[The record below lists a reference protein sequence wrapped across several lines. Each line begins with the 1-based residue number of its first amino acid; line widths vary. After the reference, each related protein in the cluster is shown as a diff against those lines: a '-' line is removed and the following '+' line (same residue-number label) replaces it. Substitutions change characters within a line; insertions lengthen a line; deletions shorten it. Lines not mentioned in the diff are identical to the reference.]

1 MLALEIIL
9 CLMTSKTLAISNCQ
23 LLKKLCICDIFYNEE
38 LIYKRKYNKYNIL
51 NNFAFFCLLS
61 SPLNKNA
68 SIAQLFV
75 FSVDGNICFSTE
87 MNLALMATFTDTV
100 IFKGEHTRSLQIFW
114 RYV

>member
-1 MLALEIIL
+1 MH
-9 CLMTSKTLAISNCQ
+9 MTSQTLAISNCQ
-23 LLKKLCICDIFYNEE
+23 LLKKLDVCDIFYNKE
-38 LIYKRKYNKYNIL
+38 LIYKRKYNKYIL
-51 NNFAFFCLLS
+51 NNFDFFCVLGN
-61 SPLNKNA
+61 PLNKNA